1 MHERKIRV
9 EISCSCRY
17 RTPLLLVVGSGRR
30 LISKPGFPEQNH
42 HALIAGAIG
51 GYFVW
56 GRFQKIN
63 VQINLYLLS
72 RVMIALG
79 KKYGWNVEAS
89 ADRYAWFSAVLWG
102 IVMYLF
108 EDEPDALHSSLK
120 MSMDEIY
127 RYSLPLTT

>member
-1 MHERKIRV
+1 
-9 EISCSCRY
+9 
-17 RTPLLLVVGSGRR
+17 VGSAGHR
-30 LISKPGFPEQNH
+30 LIERAPGYPERNH

-56 GRFQKIN
+56 GRSSKIN

-72 RVMIALG
+72 RVVIALL
-79 KKYGWNVEAS
+79 KRHGWHVEES
-89 ADRYAWFSAVLWG
+89 KERYAWFAALIWG

-108 EDEPDALHSSLK
+108 EDEPGSLHPSLK

-127 RYSLPLTT
+127 RYRLPNC